1 MVLEIAFIAVLVGL
15 PVGLALG
22 LTGGGGSLL
31 AVPLLMAF
39 MGFAPEQ
46 AVPLSLLVVASS
58 SALGSVWVLRAG
70 QVELRPVLVFA
81 MFGLMTAPLGLKLG
95 AWLPSSL
102 FMGAFGAVS
111 LLVGGLMWRQAGT
124 PQAVPPRAGAGRDE
138 TAAVCAL
145 RDDGQLRFSAPC
157 AAVLALAG
165 AATGLLTGVL
175 GVGGGFVIVPML
187 VAVTQLGIHRAVASS
202 LLIITVIALGG
213 AVSAA
218 VSGQLV
224 MAPGVS
230 GFLAGG
236 LMGMA
241 AGRAIAPR
249 LPGGLLQRGFAV
261 AIVIVGFYMIWKRV
275 SGGFA

>member
-1 MVLEIAFIAVLVGL
+1 
-15 PVGLALG
+15 
-22 LTGGGGSLL
+22 
-31 AVPLLMAF
+31 
-39 MGFAPEQ
+39 
-46 AVPLSLLVVASS
+46 
-58 SALGSVWVLRAG
+58 
-70 QVELRPVLVFA
+70 
-81 MFGLMTAPLGLKLG
+81 
-95 AWLPSSL
+95 
-102 FMGAFGAVS
+102 
-111 LLVGGLMWRQAGT
+111 
-124 PQAVPPRAGAGRDE
+124 
-138 TAAVCAL
+138 
-145 RDDGQLRFSAPC
+145 
-157 AAVLALAG
+157 
-165 AATGLLTGVL
+165 
-175 GVGGGFVIVPML
+175 ML